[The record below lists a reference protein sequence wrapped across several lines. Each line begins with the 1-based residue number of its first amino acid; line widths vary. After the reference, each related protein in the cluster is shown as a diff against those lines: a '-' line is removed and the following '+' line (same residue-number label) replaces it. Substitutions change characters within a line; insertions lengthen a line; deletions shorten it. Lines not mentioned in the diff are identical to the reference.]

1 VSDEAVDFVRACFQR
16 SPQKSTR
23 RASRESQLL
32 QTTVSKTLRKRL
44 LMKPYKLQLFQA
56 LKPENLAVRYEF
68 CREIL
73 ARIEN
78 DNDLPARFIFSD
90 EATFHINGKVNR
102 HNVRVWRTENPH
114 VTLEHE
120 RDSPKVIVF

>member
-1 VSDEAVDFVRACFQR
+1 MVQA
-16 SPQKSTR
+16 
-23 RASRESQLL
+23 
-32 QTTVSKTLRKRL
+32 
-44 LMKPYKLQLFQA
+44 MKPEYLS
-56 LKPENLAVRYEF
+56 VRYEF

-73 ARIEN
+73 SRIVN

-102 HNVRVWRTENPH
+102 HNVRVWGTENPH

-120 RDSPKVIVF
+120 RDSSKVNVFCAISKEKVYGPFFFVENSHG